1 MNSTNS
7 TLPPMLDFLRDYMP
21 PSHITLVGAGNGK
34 STWAQWFGAQATPAT
49 LVEADTHQFSALQRL
64 QAAGNFANA
73 SLLHTVVAAEA
84 GEVAFY
90 TCSLAAES
98 GLVPA
103 EAVQQLWPNV
113 HQLQASQRQATGLA
127 EVLPPQ
133 LPNQWLVL
141 DCLPAAALV
150 KHAASVLAQVDVVVA
165 RVLLTA
171 NQAHLIPGT
180 GLAELAGL
188 FPDFVQL
195 ALQPTRHPAIAYALL
210 VRDYRS
216 ATVRALEAHAAE
228 GQAKQ
233 AAIQAQQTLQAQ
245 LQQATQQNADLLK
258 KQERQ
263 AQAQQA
269 LEANLV
275 QITQAHEAEGQAKQV
290 AIQAQ
295 QALQAQLLQAQQKNA
310 DLLQKQEL
318 QVQAHQALK
327 ADLERAI
334 QVQEQLQTLIAHK
347 ADWQALFKSQADELM
362 RVRKFLDASLKK
374 EITNAT
380 RQIQAF
386 TGLENYWR
394 TGELPTANT
403 ESHSWP
409 VSPDFSLYV
418 VSLVEQNNYDL
429 VIEFGSGISTVV
441 IAKALS
447 KMASRQKTGKPPV
460 GFASFD
466 HLPQYYQQTLDML
479 QQAHLAQRVQLHH
492 TPLQEWQAQNGN
504 TYPYYACQAALAALA
519 QQYSPMGLRV
529 LVIVDGPPAAT
540 GPHARYPACPLVLQH
555 FAGAHIDFLMDD
567 YIRADEKEI
576 VQLWQAEMTAA
587 QIPHT
592 STQRKLEK
600 DACLVQALPR
610 A

>member
-1 MNSTNS
+1 
-7 TLPPMLDFLRDYMP
+7 MLDFLRDYMP

-34 STWAQWFGAQATPAT
+34 SAWAQWLGAQATPAT
-49 LVEADTHQFSALQRL
+49 LVEADAQQFSALQRR

-73 SLLHTVVAAEA
+73 SLLHAVVAAEA
-84 GEVAFY
+84 GEVPFY
-90 TCSLAAES
+90 TSSLAAES

-133 LPNQWLVL
+133 HPNQWLVL

-150 KHAASVLAQVDVVVA
+150 KDAAPALAQVDVVVA

-171 NQAHLIPGT
+171 NHAHPIPGT

-188 FPDFVQL
+188 LPDFVQL

-216 ATVRALEAHAAE
+216 ATVQALEAHAAE
-228 GQAKQ
+228 SQAKQ
-233 AAIQAQQTLQAQ
+233 A
-245 LQQATQQNADLLK
+245 
-258 KQERQ
+258 
-263 AQAQQA
+263 
-269 LEANLV
+269 
-275 QITQAHEAEGQAKQV
+275 

-318 QVQAHQALK
+318 QVQAHQALN

-418 VSLVEQNNYDL
+418 VSLLEQNNYDL

-447 KMASRQKTGKPPV
+447 KMASRQQAGKPPV

-479 QQAHLAQRVQLHH
+479 QQAQLAQMVQLHY
-492 TPLQEWQAQNGN
+492 TPLQDWQAQNGN
-504 TYPYYACQAALAALA
+504 TYPYYACQAALAALV
-519 QQYSPMGLRV
+519 QQYPPTGLRV

-540 GPHARYPACPLVLQH
+540 GPHARYPAGPLVLQH
-555 FAGAHIDFLMDD
+555 FAGAQIDFLMDD

-600 DACLVQALPR
+600 DACLVQALRR